1 MADVYSADAW
11 EGDSGFAA
19 GSVTFSHPDLS
30 PGTMLNQGV
39 PGTTVRPLGDPGNSV
54 QTTMDP
60 GQLAALN
67 AANAKLPDQLYSGV
81 NDIPSQSFRG
91 QQNTFGP
98 PLGPMSGYLQSD
110 VIGADA
116 ELIRMLQ
123 SAASRAGGRAAAVAS
138 TIQLVG
144 KRTVVAG
151 GSGRVG
157 STNAPAS
164 ILAFMSQGESGWFYS
179 TVDAWRSSNPIQQT
193 KVVQPL
199 LSTGGGY
206 ALLPSVEQ
214 WRSDR
219 AQNKIETQGYP
230 ANVGTDVWAEG
241 FGATEAEWK
250 AADKT
255 SDVWTKGGFGDQT
268 SQANDVWDKGL
279 QPVTEKV
286 NTATTQW
293 ASVNYGR

>member
-1 MADVYSADAW
+1 VADVYTADAW
-11 EGDSGFAA
+11 EGDSGFAG
-19 GSVTFSHPDLS
+19 GSVTFSHPALS

-39 PGTTVRPLGDPGNSV
+39 PGTTVRPLGTPGDAV
-54 QTTMDP
+54 QTSMDP
-60 GQLAALN
+60 GQVAALN
-67 AANAKLPDQLYSGV
+67 AANAKLPDALYAGV
-81 NDIPSQSFRG
+81 NDIPSQQFRG
-91 QQNTFGP
+91 RENVAGP
-98 PLGPMSGYLQSD
+98 PMEHMTGYLQSD

-123 SAASRAGGRAAAVAS
+123 SAAARAGGRAAAVAS

-151 GSGRVG
+151 GSGSVG
-157 STNAPAS
+157 RHGAPAS

-179 TVDAWRSSNPIQQT
+179 TVDEWRAGNPTQQT

-199 LSTGGGY
+199 ITSSGGY
-206 ALLPSVEQ
+206 ALLPGVEQ
-214 WRSDR
+214 WRSTR
-219 AQNKIETQGYP
+219 AQEKIETQGYP
-230 ANVGTDVWAEG
+230 MDVGSDVWTEG

-255 SDVWTKGGFGDQT
+255 SDVWVKGGFGDQT
-268 SQANDVWDKGL
+268 SEGEDAWEKGL
-279 QPVTEKV
+279 KPVTEKV
-286 NTATTQW
+286 NTVTTQW